1 MALSDFCNR
10 EPCGN
15 QHRFTA
21 CHMVGKFRYNFCSLK
36 CQQEYLSFRN
46 MHAGAYTCV
55 ETTNAS

>member
-21 CHMVGKFRYNFCSLK
+21 SHMVGPRRFDFCSLK
-36 CQQEYLSFRN
+36 CQQTYLSHRN
-46 MHAGAYTCV
+46 MGAGAYQCV
-55 ETTNAS
+55 ETTNA